1 MNLEKSKQPTFFEQR
16 EYMLFVES
24 WNKGTQVMSC
34 YYTGTEGVDRY
45 SNSPKSEQK
54 GCQNSGGNY

>member
-1 MNLEKSKQPTFFEQR
+1 MLRYIAKYMNLEKSKQPTFFEGR

-34 YYTGTEGVDRY
+34 YYTDGGSRSLFEQ
-45 SNSPKSEQK
+45 PKK
-54 GCQNSGGNY
+54 